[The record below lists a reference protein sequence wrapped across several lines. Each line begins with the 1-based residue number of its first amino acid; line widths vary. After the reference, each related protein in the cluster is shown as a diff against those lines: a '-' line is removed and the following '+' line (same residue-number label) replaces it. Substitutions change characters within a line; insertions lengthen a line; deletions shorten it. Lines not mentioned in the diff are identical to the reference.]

1 MLMTEN
7 SQNILKKKNE
17 YGEITLPDFKS
28 LLKSYNNQ
36 YNEVPVSRQ
45 VQKQQDQ
52 KDTHTYTGTNDF

>member
-36 YNEVPVSRQ
+36 YNEVPVSRW
-45 VQKQQDQ
+45 V
-52 KDTHTYTGTNDF
+52 